1 MLISQFMVNSQ
12 VQLTFLT
19 VILSNF
25 DLVAYSVPEF
35 LVFTL
40 AWLLSDLA
48 VLVHLGESVTER
60 RKETAYLQSES
71 DNLSGTS
78 DCQMNIL

>member
-25 DLVAYSVPEF
+25 DLVAYSVSEF